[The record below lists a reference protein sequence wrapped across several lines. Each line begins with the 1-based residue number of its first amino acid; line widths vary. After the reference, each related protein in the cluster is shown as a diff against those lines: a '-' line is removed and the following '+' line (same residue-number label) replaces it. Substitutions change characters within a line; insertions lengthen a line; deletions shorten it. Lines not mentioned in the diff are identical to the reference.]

1 MASTNEAG
9 QKKTVSLIPDRG
21 RGRGRGHG
29 RGRGRG
35 RGLGRGRGENNVS
48 QLFRLIFKSLK
59 VYQAP

>member
-1 MASTNEAG
+1 MAC
-9 QKKTVSLIPDRG
+9 G
-21 RGRGRGHG
+21 RG

>member
-1 MASTNEAG
+1 MQCEMNHSRLGGGIIQE
-9 QKKTVSLIPDRG
+9 RG
-21 RGRGRGHG
+21 AVYINL
-29 RGRGRG
+29 GRGRG